1 MQAKSEAIIWPN
13 FFTSMFQVRVRF
25 EERMNVLHSER
36 TVENSTFTVALQPK
50 TSKGEHNNANA
61 KAASRG
67 FYLWSGK
74 RGAFHFHFNTFDSIF
89 FSLQNSFALW
99 GVRPHHSLFSKRKK
113 FNFLLQPQNILAL
126 PFLSQKRN
134 ECFPNVSSHLLAH
147 DLPSA
152 ATYCR
157 ANCRRVLPEVLIC
170 QQWNAIERKVLTKNW
185 RKTKCKLAV
194 N

>member
-1 MQAKSEAIIWPN
+1 MQAKSEPIIWPN

-36 TVENSTFTVALQPK
+36 TVENSKFTVALQPK
-50 TSKGEHNNANA
+50 TSRGEHNNANA
-61 KAASRG
+61 KTASRG

-74 RGAFHFHFNTFDSIF
+74 RGAFHFHLDTFDSIF

-113 FNFLLQPQNILAL
+113 FNFLLPPQNILAL

-147 DLPSA
+147 DLPS
-152 ATYCR
+152 
-157 ANCRRVLPEVLIC
+157 
-170 QQWNAIERKVLTKNW
+170 QQRIVVQTVEGSFQKFLFVNNGMRLKGKSLQRIEEKNKV
-185 RKTKCKLAV
+185 
-194 N
+194 